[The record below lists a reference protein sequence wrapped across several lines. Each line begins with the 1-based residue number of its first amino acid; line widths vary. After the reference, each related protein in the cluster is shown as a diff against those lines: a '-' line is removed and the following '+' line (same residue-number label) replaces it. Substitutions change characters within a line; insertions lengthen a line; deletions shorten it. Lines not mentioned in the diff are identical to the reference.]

1 METDLTVAERGQ
13 CDMKG
18 QMVAFLSFIKRH
30 KEKIACQQTTKNAAL
45 NIASKWKE
53 RQWHKAYVYTTF
65 NEYRVI

>member
-1 METDLTVAERGQ
+1 VETDLTVAERGQ

-53 RQWHKAYVYTTF
+53 RQ
-65 NEYRVI
+65 